1 MAKKPVELGSK
12 YLEIVID
19 ENGQTSVEAHGFN
32 GVGCREATKGIEIA
46 LGGVRD
52 RKDKR
57 GPDAKQTIKG
67 R

>member
-1 MAKKPVELGSK
+1 VAKKPVELGSK
-12 YLEIVID
+12 YIEIVID
-19 ENGQTSVEAHGFN
+19 EEGKTSVEAHGFG

-46 LGGVRD
+46 LGGARS